1 MNRNGAGMT
10 GYDVDA
16 REDMATWRSAL
27 PLFDRWMQADA
38 AERNALLD
46 EIRTDDPALY
56 AQLLK
61 LIAADAAAEQSHFL
75 GIGACFDAAVL
86 GEKDEPE
93 LPNLASERIGVWQLQ
108 RLLGAGGSGQVWL
121 AQRCDGA
128 HDAVAALKLLRTGV
142 QDARTQKR
150 FAREGRVLAR
160 LQHAHIAR
168 LLDAGLGELSGHS
181 LRYLVLEYIDG
192 ERIDRWCDQ
201 HFATIDARL
210 CLFLQVCEA
219 VAYAHANLVVH
230 RDLKPSNILVQADGE
245 VKLLDFG
252 VAKLL
257 ADEFTV
263 TGDESTELTR
273 HGGAPFTPEYA
284 APEQFEEQPSTV
296 ATDVYS
302 LGVVLYLL
310 LAGRRPYGNE
320 ESSPRQLARAAI
332 SGASRRLSR
341 ALEEKPQEVERIA
354 HARGVAPSQLKRV
367 LRGDLDTIL
376 ATALKKDPSERYASV
391 QAFADDVRRYLNR
404 KPIRARADNTLY
416 RLRLFATRHTIGVG
430 FGAALL
436 FVLVAATG
444 ILLVQAQRLKVE
456 VARSNTIKEFLLD
469 AFRSAEPYASGGA
482 HATDAMS
489 MLEKAARDLDD
500 HSVVDDDTR
509 AETYATFAGIFH
521 SLGRY
526 AEARENYGKAAT
538 LYRRLYGDDSPQEL
552 RVEGGDIANEWV
564 QGNVDGLMPRIDRL
578 LGAIGD
584 KPAKELQDTRWS
596 TLDGK
601 ATVADLLGDLESARA
616 SAQRYADDVRAAAG
630 TENYRYSHALW
641 RRAVIELDAGAPRVA
656 AKLMSQVVPLDRSFG
671 LPPEHPGFVTDLQT
685 ITDIL
690 IDFGNYADA
699 EQIARASLRLRQREY
714 GTRHHTIAETLWD
727 NAAIAGELGHEEA
740 ANANFS
746 MALDV
751 AIEVFQPHARQLASL
766 HYDYGLYLLEHPR
779 LADASTQFSA
789 CMEVMN
795 DTPDRW
801 HYQRAACASGVAYI
815 AARGGDVSAI
825 TTLDRLID
833 EQREQRSRE
842 LPTAL
847 WLRAQLDA
855 GTASSDSRARQL
867 LRLDEAL
874 KLLDDAGRGGTNLAR
889 NIEAARRTLGAP
901 PTVLHPELG
910 SDLVAAAAEIIVAA
924 K

>member
-1 MNRNGAGMT
+1 MREH
-10 GYDVDA
+10 DIDA
-16 REDMATWRSAL
+16 RKDMATWRTAL
-27 PLFDRWMQADA
+27 PLFDRWMEADA
-38 AERNALLD
+38 AQRDALLAAV
-46 EIRTDDPALY
+46 RADDPVLH
-56 AQLLK
+56 AQLLT
-61 LIAADAAAEQSHFL
+61 LIAADSAAEQSHFL
-75 GIGACFDAAVL
+75 GIGACFDAAAL
-86 GEKDEPE
+86 GERDEPE
-93 LPNLASERIGVWQLQ
+93 LPDLAGERIGVWRLQ

-128 HDAVAALKLLRTGV
+128 HDAVAALKLLRSGV

-168 LLDAGLGELSGHS
+168 LLDAGQGELSGHS
-181 LRYLVLEYIDG
+181 LRYLVLEYVDG
-192 ERIDRWCDQ
+192 ERIDHWCDR

-257 ADEFTV
+257 ADEFAAA
-263 TGDESTELTR
+263 GDEAAELTR
-273 HGGAPFTPEYA
+273 HGGVPFTPEYA

-310 LAGRRPYGNE
+310 LAGRRPYGHE
-320 ESSPRQLARAAI
+320 ESSPRQLARAVI
-332 SGASRRLSR
+332 SGASRRLAR
-341 ALEEKPQEVERIA
+341 ALDERPQEVERLA
-354 HARGVAPSQLKRV
+354 QLRGATPSQFKRI

-376 ATALKKDPSERYASV
+376 ATALKKNPDERYASA

-404 KPIRARADNTLY
+404 KPIRARADSALY
-416 RLRLFATRHTIGVG
+416 RLRLFAARHAIGVG
-430 FGAALL
+430 FGTALL
-436 FVLVAATG
+436 LVLVAATG
-444 ILLVQAQRLKVE
+444 VLLVQAQRLKAE

-482 HATDAMS
+482 QATDAVS
-489 MLEKAARDLDD
+489 MLEKAARGLDD

-526 AEARENYGKAAT
+526 TEARDNFGKAAA
-538 LYRRLYGDDSPQEL
+538 LYRRLYGETSPQVL

-564 QGNVDGLMPRIDRL
+564 QGNIEGLMPRIDRL
-578 LGAIGD
+578 LELIGER
-584 KPAKELQDTRWS
+584 PAKELQDTRWS

-601 ATVADLLGDLESARA
+601 ATVADLLGDMESARA
-616 SAQRYADDVRAAAG
+616 SAQLYAEDVRAAAG

-641 RRAVIELDAGAPRVA
+641 RRAVIELDASAPRVA
-656 AKLMSQVVPLDRSFG
+656 AKLMGQVLPLDRGFG

-685 ITDIL
+685 ITGIL

-699 EQIARASLRLRQREY
+699 ERIARASLRLRQREF
-714 GTRHHTIAETLWD
+714 GMRHHTVAETLWD
-727 NAAIAGELGHEEA
+727 NAVVAGELGHEEA
-740 ANANFS
+740 ANANFL

-751 AIEVFQPHARQLASL
+751 AREVFQPHAHQLASI
-766 HYDYGLYLLEHPR
+766 HYDYGMYLLTLAR
-779 LADASTQFSA
+779 QADASAQFSA
-789 CMEVMN
+789 CMDVMN

-801 HYQRAACASGVAYI
+801 HYQRAACASGIAYT
-815 AARGGDVSAI
+815 AARGGDTAAI
-825 TTLDRLID
+825 ATLDRLIE
-833 EQREQRSRE
+833 EQRRQHSRE
-842 LPTAL
+842 LPAAL
-847 WLRAQLDA
+847 WLRARLAA
-855 GTASSDSRARQL
+855 GNAAADSRAGQL
-867 LRLDEAL
+867 LWLEEAL
-874 KLLDDAGRGGTNLAR
+874 TLLDDTGRGGTNLAHD
-889 NIEAARRTLGAP
+889 IEMARRALGAA
-901 PTVLHPELG
+901 PTVLHPESG
-910 SDLVAAAAEIIVAA
+910 SELVAAAAEIIVAA